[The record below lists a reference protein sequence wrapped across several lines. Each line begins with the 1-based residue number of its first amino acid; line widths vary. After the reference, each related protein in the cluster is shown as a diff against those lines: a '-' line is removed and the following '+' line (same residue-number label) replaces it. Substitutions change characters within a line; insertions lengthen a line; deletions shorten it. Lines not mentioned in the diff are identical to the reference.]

1 MNRTRSLVSFVAA
14 AIFLTTPSLIAQ
26 FGQQPSFQ
34 ANVPFQFSVANKT
47 LPAGVY
53 HISREGF
60 FLHVNSDSTG
70 AYAVAIKSD
79 ASKDGNALLIFDRVD
94 GQYFLRR
101 LVTPSSGTSLD
112 LSTSSSEKKAIRAL
126 TPMRVASNV
135 SPDTVTINL
144 PNGAQ

>member
-1 MNRTRSLVSFVAA
+1 MNRTRSLVSLVAA

-26 FGQQPSFQ
+26 FGQRPSFQ
-34 ANVPFQFSVANKT
+34 ANVPFEFSVDNKT

-53 HISREGF
+53 HVTHEGF
-60 FLHVNSDSTG
+60 FLHINGESNGV
-70 AYAVAIKSD
+70 YAVVVNGNPSR
-79 ASKDGNALLIFDRVD
+79 DGHTFLIFDRVE

-112 LSTSSSEKKAIRAL
+112 ISTSSSEKKAIRAL
-126 TPMRVASNV
+126 TPMRLASNA
-135 SPDTVTINL
+135 SPETVTINL